1 MRPSSPFDS
10 LRRDPDRRVPD
21 RRDQERTG
29 GELPS
34 RVPFRRGRETPPPDP
49 LSQDLKVKIHR
60 RLIDSIDLT
69 KVSTLETEVV
79 KGEIRRILEEMV
91 MAEALPLSRTD
102 RDRLVT
108 EVQHEAF
115 GLGPLE
121 FLMADPTVSDILVNT
136 HKNVYVER
144 HGKLERT
151 DISFR

>member
-1 MRPSSPFDS
+1 MMRTSSPFYS
-10 LRRDPDRRVPD
+10 LRRDPDRRDSD
-21 RRDQERTG
+21 RRDLDRTG
-29 GELPS
+29 GEVVPRAPLRKARTPS
-34 RVPFRRGRETPPPDP
+34 APPDK

-69 KVSTLETEVV
+69 KVSTLETEAV

-91 MAEALPLSRTD
+91 MAEALPLSRAD

-144 HGKLERT
+144 YGK
-151 DISFR
+151 